1 MAMIRKQRLQYFKEI
16 LIKVH
21 HVILSGVRPDEGG
34 ANGVEGSLVAQEI
47 LRLRETPLSRRFA
60 TLRMTNKLCF
70 VRALLIPVLLLAL
83 ASNPASSQTMIT
95 AGQAGVQRVFADN
108 YMGVGFSASFVSG
121 VGLTL
126 KDHLPYSP
134 IAIQITG
141 MPFKDGNVGMYDIG
155 GEIQYDL
162 FLGITRLYL
171 VAGAG
176 YYYYSDGSTNS
187 NTQNGYGFNNNN
199 SNANT
204 SSGNELNS
212 PYRLGFGLGYEIPYG
227 RNIGMTLNLMFTAF
241 MPSGD
246 ILPTPSI
253 GFVGYFR

>member
-1 MAMIRKQRLQYFKEI
+1 MAMMNINYKSYFNKVTNQSLREKHSKRSVECFSKQSQAESEQI
-16 LIKVH
+16 
-21 HVILSGVRPDEGG
+21 
-34 ANGVEGSLVAQEI
+34 GSLDSSGPNRTPSGRSI
-47 LRLRETPLSRRFA
+47 LLAMTARLSVVVP
-60 TLRMTNKLCF
+60 
-70 VRALLIPVLLLAL
+70 IVLLLL
-83 ASNPASSQTMIT
+83 SSGSAFGQTMIT

-121 VGLTL
+121 VALTL

-155 GEIQYDL
+155 GELQYDL
-162 FLGITRLYL
+162 FLGVTRLYL
-171 VAGAG
+171 VAGGG
-176 YYYYSDGSTNS
+176 YYYYNDGSNGDNSNRYGSNINNS
-187 NTQNGYGFNNNN
+187 NT
-199 SNANT
+199 SN

>member
-1 MAMIRKQRLQYFKEI
+1 MAMIQKMRLQYFKQI
-16 LIKVH
+16 LTKVH
-21 HVILSGVRPDEGG
+21 HVILSGVRHDEGV
-34 ANGVEGSLVAQEI
+34 ANEVEGSLVGQKI
-47 LRLRETPLSRRFA
+47 LRLRKSSLSRRFA
-60 TLRMTNKLCF
+60 PLRMTGQLCF
-70 VRALLIPVLLLAL
+70 VRALLIPILAV
-83 ASNPASSQTMIT
+83 SISSGSAFGQTMVT
-95 AGQAGVQRVFADN
+95 AGQAGVQRVLADN

-121 VGLTL
+121 MGLTL

-155 GEIQYDL
+155 GELQYDL
-162 FLGITRLYL
+162 FLGYTRLYL
-171 VAGAG
+171 VGAAG
-176 YYYYSDGSTNS
+176 YYYYSDGSPN
-187 NTQNGYGFNNNN
+187 NNYQNGYNGNNTNTNN
-199 SNANT
+199 
-204 SSGNELNS
+204 SSGNELSS

-227 RNIGMTLNLMFTAF
+227 RNVGMTLNLMFTAF

>member
-1 MAMIRKQRLQYFKEI
+1 MAMMNIKKQSHNVKSF
-16 LIKVH
+16 
-21 HVILSGVRPDEGG
+21 
-34 ANGVEGSLVAQEI
+34 
-47 LRLRETPLSRRFA
+47 RFS
-60 TLRMTNKLCF
+60 
-70 VRALLIPVLLLAL
+70 VLLIPILVISLSCGSAFG
-83 ASNPASSQTMIT
+83 QTMIT

-108 YMGVGFSASFVSG
+108 YMGVGFGASFVSG

-126 KDHLPYSP
+126 KDHFPYSP

-155 GEIQYDL
+155 AELQYDL
-162 FLGITRLYL
+162 FLGYTRLYL
-171 VAGAG
+171 VGAAG

-187 NTQNGYGFNNNN
+187 NNQNGFGFNNNN
-199 SNANT
+199 SNVNT
-204 SSGNELNS
+204 SSGNELND

-227 RNIGMTLNLMFTAF
+227 RNVGMTLNLMFTAF

-246 ILPTPSI
+246 IIPTPSI

>member
-1 MAMIRKQRLQYFKEI
+1 MAMTHTNNT
-16 LIKVH
+16 H
-21 HVILSGVRPDEGG
+21 HDHSF
-34 ANGVEGSLVAQEI
+34 
-47 LRLRETPLSRRFA
+47 RF
-60 TLRMTNKLCF
+60 
-70 VRALLIPVLLLAL
+70 RALLIPVPIVLLTLM
-83 ASNPASSQTMIT
+83 SDPVSSQTLLT

-162 FLGITRLYL
+162 FLGYTRLYL
-171 VAGAG
+171 VGAAG
-176 YYYYSDGSTNS
+176 YYYYNDGSTNS
-187 NTQNGYGFNNNN
+187 NNQNGYGFNTNN
-199 SNANT
+199 SNNNN
-204 SSGNELNS
+204 SSGNELSS

-227 RNIGMTLNLMFTAF
+227 RNVGMTLNLMFTAF

-246 ILPTPSI
+246 IIPTPSI

>member
-1 MAMIRKQRLQYFKEI
+1 MMNIKKQSR
-16 LIKVH
+16 
-21 HVILSGVRPDEGG
+21 
-34 ANGVEGSLVAQEI
+34 NGTSF
-47 LRLRETPLSRRFA
+47 RFG
-60 TLRMTNKLCF
+60 
-70 VRALLIPVLLLAL
+70 ALLIPVLAVAL
-83 ASNPASSQTMIT
+83 SSGSAFGQTMIT

-155 GEIQYDL
+155 AELQYDL
-162 FLGITRLYL
+162 FLGYTRLYL
-171 VAGAG
+171 VGAAG
-176 YYYYSDGSTNS
+176 YYYYNDGSTNS
-187 NTQNGYGFNNNN
+187 NNQNGFGFNNNNNN
-199 SNANT
+199 SNANN
-204 SSGNELNS
+204 SSGNELND

-227 RNIGMTLNLMFTAF
+227 RNVGMTLNLMFTAF

-246 ILPTPSI
+246 IIPTPSI

>member
-1 MAMIRKQRLQYFKEI
+1 MAMMN
-16 LIKVH
+16 IKTQ
-21 HVILSGVRPDEGG
+21 SR
-34 ANGVEGSLVAQEI
+34 NGKSF
-47 LRLRETPLSRRFA
+47 RFG
-60 TLRMTNKLCF
+60 
-70 VRALLIPVLLLAL
+70 ALLIPILAILL
-83 ASNPASSQTMIT
+83 SSGQAFGQTTIT
-95 AGQAGVQRVFADN
+95 AGEAGVQRVFADN
-108 YMGVGFSASFVSG
+108 YMGVGLGASFVSG

-155 GEIQYDL
+155 GELQYDL
-162 FLGITRLYL
+162 FLGATRLYL
-171 VAGAG
+171 VAGGG
-176 YYYYSDGSTNS
+176 YYYYNDGSNGDNSNRYGTNS
-187 NTQNGYGFNNNN
+187 NNSNTNN
-199 SNANT
+199 STA
-204 SSGNELNS
+204 NELNS

-227 RNIGMTLNLMFTAF
+227 RSVGMTLNLMFTAF